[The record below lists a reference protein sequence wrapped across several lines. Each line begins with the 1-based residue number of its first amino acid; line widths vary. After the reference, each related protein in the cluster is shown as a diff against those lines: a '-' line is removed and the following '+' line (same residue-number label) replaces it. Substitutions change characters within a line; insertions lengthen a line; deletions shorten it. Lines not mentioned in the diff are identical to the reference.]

1 MEPIFGYHPNPTYT
15 AEGGLSMDPSGAQQD
30 VYGQIDNSP
39 KYVGAIVLGA
49 LLTLVAL
56 KALGFRFSFG
66 VSAGR

>member
-1 MEPIFGYHPNPTYT
+1 MFGYHPNLTLD
-15 AEGGLSMDPSGAQQD
+15 AEVERHWLVNPQD
-30 VYGQIDNSP
+30 VIQEVNGGIDNSS

-49 LLTLVAL
+49 LGTLVAL